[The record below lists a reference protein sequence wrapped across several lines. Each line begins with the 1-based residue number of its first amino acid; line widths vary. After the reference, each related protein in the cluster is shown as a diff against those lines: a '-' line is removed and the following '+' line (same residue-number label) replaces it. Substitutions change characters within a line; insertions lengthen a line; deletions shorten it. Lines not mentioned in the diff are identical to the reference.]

1 MAKAKGKKAAK
12 TTKLVPQ
19 SLQVLQLKMML
30 FLKLQRGGVRTL
42 LLLLGVLRIEDLNKN
57 Y

>member
-1 MAKAKGKKAAK
+1 MIKQRM
-12 TTKLVPQ
+12 LVPQ